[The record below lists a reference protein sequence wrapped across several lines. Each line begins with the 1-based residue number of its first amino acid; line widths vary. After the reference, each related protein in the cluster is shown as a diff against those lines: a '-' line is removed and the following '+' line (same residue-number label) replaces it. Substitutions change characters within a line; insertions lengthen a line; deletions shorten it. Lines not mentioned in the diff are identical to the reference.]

1 MKTTTDFKCWNYE
14 VVYFVPTTPKGGG
27 EITWEVRNE
36 HCEIYLP
43 ADTMDPE
50 RYLQQSS
57 EENSAGI
64 VEYSFFR
71 EQEV

>member
-1 MKTTTDFKCWNYE
+1 MKTTTDFKYWNYE
-14 VVYFVPTTPKGGG
+14 VSYLVPTTPKGGG
-27 EITWEVRNE
+27 EITWEYRNE

-57 EENSAGI
+57 EANSDGI
-64 VEYSFFR
+64 VEYSFFS
-71 EQEV
+71 E